1 MGIAKKFIK
10 DGVVRSFRVLGEKVL
25 TSIAVDRLT
34 ICNPSLELFMA
45 QGWTEYTP
53 PAPPA
58 PEPYVPTIEEL
69 VEQKL
74 RERYSVNQE
83 FEVQRKRET
92 EPQVF
97 AEYYE
102 YVEQCIEWANKQ
114 RHREETK

>member
-1 MGIAKKFIK
+1 MGTIKQFIR
-10 DGVVRSFRVLGEKVL
+10 DGVVRSFRVLGGKVL
-25 TSIAVDRLT
+25 TSIVVDGLT

-45 QGWTEYTP
+45 QGWAEYMP
-53 PAPPA
+53 PSPPE
-58 PEPYVPTIEEL
+58 PEPYIPTVEEL

-92 EPQVF
+92 EPQAF
-97 AEYYE
+97 ADYYE

-114 RHREETK
+114 PHREDEK